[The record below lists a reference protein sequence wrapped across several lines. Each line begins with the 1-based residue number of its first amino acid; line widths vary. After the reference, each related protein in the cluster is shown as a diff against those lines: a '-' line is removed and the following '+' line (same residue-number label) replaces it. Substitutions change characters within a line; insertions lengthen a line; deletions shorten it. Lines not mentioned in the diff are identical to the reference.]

1 MFVGGRQVL
10 PGSREGMSGECS
22 VRVLEAMQCKMRDRE
37 TAKLD
42 YSVGLNQ
49 LESLVILETK
59 LLCSL

>member
-1 MFVGGRQVL
+1 ML
-10 PGSREGMSGECS
+10 PGSREEMSGECS